1 MPFRRTAGVPG
12 DGISYITSLA
22 RRRRRRLGQRIIG
35 AASVLG
41 LAWWLGG
48 PVKSAGDAHIGVDDR
63 HVRAPS
69 QAPASEA
76 EGDPARDAGDRR
88 SRVQAGQAGRS
99 ARHDARGASAAR

>member
-35 AASVLG
+35 AAGALG

-48 PVKSAGDAHIGVDDR
+48 AVKSSGDAHIGVDDR

-76 EGDPARDAGDRR
+76 EGDAGDRR
-88 SRVQAGQAGRS
+88 NRVQAGQAGRP
-99 ARHDARGASAAR
+99 ARLDTRGIPAAR

>member
-35 AASVLG
+35 AAGVLG

-48 PVKSAGDAHIGVDDR
+48 AVKPSGDAHIGVDDR

-76 EGDPARDAGDRR
+76 EGDRAHDAGDRR
-88 SRVQAGQAGRS
+88 NRVQAGQAGRP
-99 ARHDARGASAAR
+99 ARLDTRGIPAAR